1 MTQPLETKTR
11 LFKAKGSGLTM
22 SKATP
27 MTVPASAGGARFA
40 TVPAS
45 AGGARFATVPAS
57 AGGARFATTPG
68 APGIL
73 SAMRE
78 SIEQHEVKEERRKG
92 ARIIRRRKGTRRRV
106 RRTSRTR
113 RRGR

>member
-1 MTQPLETKTR
+1 MTHPFEKKTR
-11 LFKAKGSGLTM
+11 LFKAQGSGLTM

-45 AGGARFATVPAS
+45 AGGARFAT
-57 AGGARFATTPG
+57 TPD
-68 APGIL
+68 APSIL
-73 SAMRE
+73 SSMRQ
-78 SIEQHEVKEERRKG
+78 SIEEHEVKEERRKG
-92 ARIIRRRKGTRRRV
+92 ARIIRRRRGTRRRV